1 MLLRRLLTLCLTF
14 FLAACGGKKETPRDA
29 AERFF
34 SQCNTAKS
42 AEAYAG
48 ASTVFRLERTQ
59 RYFEARVRDI
69 GLDTATGAELG
80 EVAAKGK
87 TMFLPANVKLK
98 SGNALALEVS
108 LIEEAGQ
115 WRLFSARSAAG
126 GEDVFESINRATDNA
141 AEGAKSLTDA
151 MTKTIPT
158 EHQLQQLVERTL
170 LAFNDA
176 LAKEDFSDFY
186 ASTSE
191 RWRLRGKGSRAL
203 NYSGSEAKKLDD
215 SDPEN
220 RAQRLTVGALDRAF
234 RGFIEA
240 KVDLSTI
247 TAAKLIFD
255 EAPALNTNAVLN
267 LRGHLDGVVF
277 QKGFPP
283 IPNKLSF
290 NLEFVMEGS
299 KWMLFGITVNLLPA
313 TGK

>member
-1 MLLRRLLTLCLTF
+1 MILRRLLTLCLAL
-14 FLAACGGKKETPRDA
+14 FLAACGGQKETPRDA

-34 SQCNTAKS
+34 SQCSTAKS

-80 EVAAKGK
+80 ELVAKGK
-87 TMFLPANVKLK
+87 TVTLPANVKLK
-98 SGNALALEVS
+98 DGTALALEVS
-108 LIEEAGQ
+108 LIEEGGQ
-115 WRLFSARSAAG
+115 WRLFSARNVAG
-126 GEDVFESINRATDNA
+126 GEDVFESMNRATDNA

-151 MTKTIPT
+151 MTKTLPT
-158 EHQLQQLVERTL
+158 EHQLQQLAERTL

-176 LAKEDFSDFY
+176 LVKGDFSDFH
-186 ASTSE
+186 AGTSE
-191 RWRLRGKGSRAL
+191 RWRFRGKGSRAL
-203 NYSGSEAKKLDD
+203 NYSGREAKKLDD

-220 RAQRLTVGALDRAF
+220 RAERLTVGALDRAF

-240 KVDLSTI
+240 KVDLSTV

-255 EAPALNTNAVLN
+255 EPPAMNTNAVLN

-277 QKGFPP
+277 QNGFPP

-290 NLEFVMEGS
+290 NLEFVMEGA

-313 TGK
+313 TAK